1 MKIPRVA
8 SLYRILKYRR
18 HPTSTFSPRFTMT
31 FAIIA
36 YKFYAWNRAVPSL
49 HTSRA
54 DNDPLIL
61 RFLSRF
67 GVFSSVTL
75 SITNHYACSLFFDR
89 YPRFSAHRASRKHQV
104 GKVKHRAEKDFQML
118 LRKTR
123 WSSPMDSL
131 TRRSCD
137 RIPYVLIFGEILVR
151 LSGIFEYNIKFIIEV
166 LKFFISRYNEK
177 FRIIKMYNF

>member
-1 MKIPRVA
+1 
-8 SLYRILKYRR
+8 
-18 HPTSTFSPRFTMT
+18 MT

-75 SITNHYACSLFFDR
+75 SITNYYACSLFFDR

-118 LRKTR
+118 LRRTR
-123 WSSPMDSL
+123 WSSPTDSL